1 MLNKLTIVSIFVLM
15 LSMTVFAGPKA
26 PNFTLQNL
34 EGEEVSLSDYEGNVL
49 IIDFWATWCP
59 PCKMEIPHFNELFTE
74 YNERGLEVLGISLD
88 RGGMDVVTKFME
100 DTEINYTVLMGNN
113 SLSNDYQEFVKP
125 DERNAIPFT
134 FVVDREGNI
143 AEVMV
148 GYKPKADFEKAIVKL
163 LGE

>member
-1 MLNKLTIVSIFVLM
+1 MFNKLAVGTLFVLM
-15 LSMTVFAGPKA
+15 LSMTVFAGSKA

-34 EGEEVSLSDYEGNVL
+34 KGEEVSLSDYEGNVL

-59 PCKMEIPHFNELFTE
+59 PCRMEIPHFNELYTE
-74 YNERGLEVLGISLD
+74 YKDQGLEVLGISLD
-88 RGGMDVVTKFME
+88 RGGMEVVKKFMA

-113 SLSNDYQEFVKP
+113 SISGDFQQFVKP

-148 GYKPKADFEKAIVKL
+148 GYKPKADFEKAILKL